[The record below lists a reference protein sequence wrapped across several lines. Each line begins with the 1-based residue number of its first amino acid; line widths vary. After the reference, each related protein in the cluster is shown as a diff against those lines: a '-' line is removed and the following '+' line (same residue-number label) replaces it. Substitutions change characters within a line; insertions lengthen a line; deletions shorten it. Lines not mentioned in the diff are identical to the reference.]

1 MNMIRCILAIF
12 VLATNHIVLAKDFGV
27 KGHVFS
33 IDEQPFLQ
41 MISERLEKVDMEKEK
56 KKMQAITKDR
66 VENPRA
72 VEGISNADEDK
83 SFYLDPTYVVEKD
96 IILPCGKLL
105 HKAGTKINPLDHMD
119 FDRRLFVIDAREE
132 PQVDWLKIKLK
143 ANIEE
148 QTINHKNNQSK
159 AKKLEDRV
167 MLVGG
172 KPFDLQEELK
182 EEGIDMTV
190 YFDQIGDITG
200 RFGIKH
206 TPAIA
211 YQEHKQ
217 IRIDQFN
224 LGEE

>member
-1 MNMIRCILAIF
+1 
-12 VLATNHIVLAKDFGV
+12 
-27 KGHVFS
+27 
-33 IDEQPFLQ
+33 
-41 MISERLEKVDMEKEK
+41 
-56 KKMQAITKDR
+56 
-66 VENPRA
+66 
-72 VEGISNADEDK
+72 
-83 SFYLDPTYVVEKD
+83 
-96 IILPCGKLL
+96 
-105 HKAGTKINPLDHMD
+105 
-119 FDRRLFVIDAREE
+119 
-132 PQVDWLKIKLK
+132 
-143 ANIEE
+143 
-148 QTINHKNNQSK
+148 
-159 AKKLEDRV
+159 

-172 KPFDLQEELK
+172 KPFDLQQELK

>member
-159 AKKLEDRV
+159 AKKL
-167 MLVGG
+167 
-172 KPFDLQEELK
+172 
-182 EEGIDMTV
+182 
-190 YFDQIGDITG
+190 
-200 RFGIKH
+200 
-206 TPAIA
+206 
-211 YQEHKQ
+211 
-217 IRIDQFN
+217 
-224 LGEE
+224 